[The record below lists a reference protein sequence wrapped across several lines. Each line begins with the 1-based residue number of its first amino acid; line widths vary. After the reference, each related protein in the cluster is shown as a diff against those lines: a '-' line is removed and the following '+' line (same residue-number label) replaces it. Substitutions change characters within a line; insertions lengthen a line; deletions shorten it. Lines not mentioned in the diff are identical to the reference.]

1 MLWHFSCPFQY
12 CGCETNW
19 KASSNRK
26 AWHHLSKPSSSLSS
40 SGWHWSPLIPEA
52 AQSSARR
59 PASQRETRRMCRW
72 LVFLL
77 TFPGCRCVLPVV
89 CHRPACRHHP
99 GHLHDR
105 TDCRC
110 VTVVW
115 HWAHQPILGVEL
127 LSFCTPQAHFT
138 LFSLSAVPCAPPLLS
153 AYSTRKMEKECI
165 QIFIHT
171 DTISY
176 MQTRRAKM
184 CSQMPRQYSFF
195 AFSCV

>member
-110 VTVVW
+110 VTE
-115 HWAHQPILGVEL
+115 QTD
-127 LSFCTPQAHFT
+127 S
-138 LFSLSAVPCAPPLLS
+138 CAPVLCRLWRSFENLHHCPG
-153 AYSTRKMEKECI
+153 
-165 QIFIHT
+165 Q
-171 DTISY
+171 
-176 MQTRRAKM
+176 RRLVSWVSRLTEAVY
-184 CSQMPRQYSFF
+184 QHH
-195 AFSCV
+195 VDLT